1 MEILY
6 HDKDIVICVK
16 PPRVLS
22 TDEPGGL
29 PDLVRQ
35 VLNETNIRTVHRL
48 DRVVGGLVVLAKRSK
63 AASALSRQIREGI
76 FQKEYVALVH
86 GCPQPQDG
94 TFHDYIH
101 RDPRERKSCLVPE
114 SSPQAQEAILHYTT
128 ECSAGEYSRVRIRL
142 ITGRTHQIRCQFSG
156 HGYPLAGDRK
166 YGIPDEAEDIALW
179 SAKLSFLHP
188 YSGKPMAFTLE
199 PPKTHPWTDCK

>member
-35 VLNETNIRTVHRL
+35 ALNETNIRTVHRL

-63 AASALSRQIREGI
+63 AASELSRQIREGI
-76 FQKEYVALVH
+76 FQKEYTALVH
-86 GCPQPQDG
+86 GCPQPQTG

-101 RDPRERKSCLVPE
+101 RDPQERKSYLVPE
-114 SSPQAQEAILHYTT
+114 GTPQAQEAVLHYRVT
-128 ECSAGEYSRVRIRL
+128 ENSGDLARVNIQL

-156 HGYPLAGDRK
+156 HGYPLVGDRK

-179 SAKLSFLHP
+179 SAKLSFNHP
-188 YSGKPMAFTLE
+188 YSGKPMEFTL
-199 PPKTHPWTDCK
+199 PPPW